1 MKLLEQTAI
10 ESAGIMLLNLP
21 GGSTLQCGAGLGL
34 LCFKII
40 LIVKLNADVCILG
53 SRYIYEQM

>member
-40 LIVKLNADVCILG
+40 LIVKLKRRCLHT
-53 SRYIYEQM
+53 RQ